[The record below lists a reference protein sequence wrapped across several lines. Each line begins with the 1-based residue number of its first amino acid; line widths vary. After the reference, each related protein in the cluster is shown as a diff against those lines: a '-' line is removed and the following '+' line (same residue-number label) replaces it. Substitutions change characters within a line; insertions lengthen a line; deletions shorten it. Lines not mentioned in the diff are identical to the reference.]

1 MNTSLKNFLHQY
13 LGVVLATLIPVI
25 LIAFLSIPV
34 TLGGGH
40 ADDFFA
46 ANAPVAQ
53 HMT

>member
-1 MNTSLKNFLHQY
+1 MNSSLRHFIQQY
-13 LGVVLATLIPVI
+13 LGVVLATLVPVI

-34 TLGGGH
+34 TLGGH
-40 ADDFFA
+40 ASDLYA

>member
-1 MNTSLKNFLHQY
+1 MNTSLRIFVQQY
-13 LGVVLATLIPVI
+13 FGVVLATLIPVI
-25 LIAFLSIPV
+25 LIAFMSIPV

>member
-1 MNTSLKNFLHQY
+1 MTTYLKIFMCQY

-40 ADDFFA
+40 PEDLLS
-46 ANAPVAQ
+46 ANVPVTQ